1 MEVLVSHQL
10 EEEEE
15 EEDQE
20 EELVEEVIQEGVK
33 LTCYQ
38 VFQWFNQSR

>member
-1 MEVLVSHQL
+1 MEFLVSHQQQ
-10 EEEEE
+10 EEEV
-15 EEDQE
+15 QE